1 MQRAHEASEVR
12 LLELAVLRKVL
23 RDRAV
28 LVELG
33 HLELQEVDRFVPNGK
48 IMQQP
53 AWTYKRQQQHIKYG

>member
-1 MQRAHEASEVR
+1 MWVAYGLISFDHC
-12 LLELAVLRKVL
+12 
-23 RDRAV
+23 DRAV